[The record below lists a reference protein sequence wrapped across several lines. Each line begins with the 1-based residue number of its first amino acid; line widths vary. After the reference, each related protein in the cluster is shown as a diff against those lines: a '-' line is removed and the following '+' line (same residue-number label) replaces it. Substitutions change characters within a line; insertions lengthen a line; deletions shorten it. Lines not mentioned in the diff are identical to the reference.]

1 MEISWRDHKTN
12 EEVLRMVGVERTLI
26 LTIRRRQKNW
36 MGHILRG
43 DGLQKDIMDGKFEG
57 RKSRGRKRKSIL
69 YDVPGDE
76 EGGHG

>member
-26 LTIRRRQKNW
+26 STIRNRQKNW

-43 DGLQKDIMDGKFEG
+43 DGLQKDIKEGKFEG
-57 RKSRGRKRKSIL
+57 RK
-69 YDVPGDE
+69 P
-76 EGGHG
+76 